1 MRWLMNRENCWK
13 LLEEADQLT
22 YQAEGKNATSDVFW
36 HFTLS
41 LWVTARCLENTDF
54 LRRELLV
61 VLIEPQLTEFLLQF
75 PIAKIHVLKKALWN
89 GSVGGHYLDWERKT
103 MVQTWSQTCEW
114 STALSILW
122 ALTTETHPA
131 IVQKNDMQL
140 LLCWPTTNR
149 HMH

>member
-1 MRWLMNRENCWK
+1 MNRENCWK

-41 LWVTARCLENTDF
+41 LWVTARCLENTNF
-54 LRRELLV
+54 LKRELLA

-75 PIAKIHVLKKALWN
+75 SIVKIHVLKKALWN

-114 STALSILW
+114 STELSILW

-131 IVQKNDMQL
+131 IVQKNDMQP
-140 LLCWPTTNR
+140 LLCWPTTYR